1 MRIKRNREMAKRRV
15 AQLFAVL
22 TIAAAPVALSTMPA
36 AAASGP
42 APGTG
47 MTGACNM
54 LLDPTMT
61 TTPMTHDAAQGNAG
75 MFHAVAVSG
84 CS

>member
-1 MRIKRNREMAKRRV
+1 MKRNMANRRI
-15 AQLFAVL
+15 AKMLAAV
-22 TIAAAPVALSTMPA
+22 TIAAAPVALSAMPA

-47 MTGACNM
+47 LTGACNM
-54 LLDPTMT
+54 LHDPTML
-61 TTPMTHDAAQGNAG
+61 TTPMTVDAAQGNAG
-75 MFHAVAVSG
+75 MFTAVAVSG